1 MFESNS
7 RYFNTATATFS
18 LTTAD
23 GRVRTI
29 TYLQRRFLP
38 SGDGAPT
45 LVEHGVQQS
54 DRLDNIT
61 ARYLGDPTQFWRLCD
76 ANGAIRPDELTD
88 TIGNKIRIT
97 LPQGIPGPK
106 NA

>member
-61 ARYLGDPTQFWRLCD
+61 ARYLGDPTLFWRLCD
-76 ANGAIRPDELTD
+76 ANGVLKPSELTEE
-88 TIGNKIRIT
+88 IGRVVQIN
-97 LPQGIPGPK
+97 LPQL
-106 NA
+106 